1 MSRYSAMSPML
12 ATIRIRCC
20 CSSPSANGAA
30 DQPMSIWPVIV
41 CVNVAV
47 GVPVPT
53 ALMSTPDCLMIL
65 RAARFDDEPAAENAI
80 VLPAA
85 SFSDLI
91 GEAAGTYQKISRA
104 PVTEV
109 ATGRIGAPFE

>member
-12 ATIRIRCC
+12 ATVRMRCS
-20 CSSPSANGAA
+20 CSAPSANGAA
-30 DQPMSIWPVIV
+30 DQPMSICPVIA

-65 RAARFDDEPAAENAI
+65 SAARFDDEPAAEYGMG
-80 VLPAA
+80 LPAA
-85 SFSDLI
+85 CFNDLI
-91 GEAAGTYQKISRA
+91 GDAAFSFQ
-104 PVTEV
+104 
-109 ATGRIGAPFE
+109 